1 MTKEENS
8 ARLTKAKPFNFQP
21 TSPDTGRRILVVD
34 DDADTRGM
42 LRTVFELEKFE
53 VLEATDGETA
63 IDAALKHMPDLI
75 LMDMSLPNIDGVEAT
90 QLIRSH
96 STIAKIPIIFLTG
109 RAEPARRRAALEAGC
124 NDFLVKPIHL
134 DNMLTTVARWLEPDG
149 DGRYPRGDGRNG

>member
-1 MTKEENS
+1 MVKEPDS
-8 ARLTKAKPFNFQP
+8 GRLTEAKRVKPQIKSA
-21 TSPDTGRRILVVD
+21 TTCRRILVVD
-34 DDADTRGM
+34 DDDDTRGM
-42 LRTVFELEKFE
+42 LRTVFELEEFE

-63 IDAALKHMPDLI
+63 FDAALRHIPDLI

-134 DNMLTTVARWLEPDG
+134 DNMLTTVARWLKVEPDSQHAG
-149 DGRYPRGDGRNG
+149 RDGKNE